1 MVSLAS
7 NLPLGDECKP
17 IYKLEMSSLLNI
29 WLFTQMR
36 GNPSSLVAIYFFFNG
51 GWCFPLTETIFAE
64 NIGAVRELSKVT
76 DSLGQR
82 IEELESHTVRMT
94 KLKRSV

>member
-1 MVSLAS
+1 MYL
-7 NLPLGDECKP
+7 NLPH
-17 IYKLEMSSLLNI
+17 
-29 WLFTQMR
+29 
-36 GNPSSLVAIYFFFNG
+36 FFFFIYE
-51 GWCFPLTETIFAE
+51 GWCFSLTETIFAE

>member
-1 MVSLAS
+1 M
-7 NLPLGDECKP
+7 
-17 IYKLEMSSLLNI
+17 
-29 WLFTQMR
+29 
-36 GNPSSLVAIYFFFNG
+36 
-51 GWCFPLTETIFAE
+51 TETIFAE